1 MNVETA
7 LNALKVLSTMEKIQL
22 IGQLSAQ
29 IETELRPFSQPRPR
43 RSLRGLWRGL
53 GINEAEL
60 AAARQEMWNN
70 FPRENI

>member
-1 MNVETA
+1 MNVETT

-22 IGQLSAQ
+22 LSAQ

-53 GINEAEL
+53 GISETEL

-70 FPRENI
+70 FPRKNI